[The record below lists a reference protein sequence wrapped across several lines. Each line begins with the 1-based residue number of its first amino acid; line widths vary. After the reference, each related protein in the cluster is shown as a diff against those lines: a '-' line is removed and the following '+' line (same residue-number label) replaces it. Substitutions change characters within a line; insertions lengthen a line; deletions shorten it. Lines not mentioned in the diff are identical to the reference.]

1 MNTKNLAKYVMRR
14 CKLLSTFKIETW
26 VDEDGYPK
34 DYYGGSIRST
44 AKIPEGTVK
53 QSLYM
58 ARGEKIFMGL
68 LDCDPGFGNDEIELD
83 IEYCFDTKVLTLNYN
98 NITLQEAYEDMEDD
112 EEDYCTVSYELT
124 DSEAEYFQT
133 SLVEDPMFELED
145 EVMMITFFNEIRKR
159 FYENKVPIK

>member
-14 CKLLSTFKIETW
+14 CKLLSTFNADMWSNK
-26 VDEDGYPK
+26 VDNKFHAG
-34 DYYGGSIRST
+34 RVFNT
-44 AKIPEGTVK
+44 AKIPAGTVR

-58 ARGEKIFMGL
+58 STDGTIYMGI

-83 IEYCFDTKVLTLNYN
+83 IEYNFDTRVITLNYN

-112 EEDYCTVSYELT
+112 EEDCFTVSYELT

-133 SLVEDPMFELED
+133 SLVEDPMFEFED
-145 EVMMITFFNEIRKR
+145 ELMMITFFETIRER
-159 FYENKVPIK
+159 FYKVKS